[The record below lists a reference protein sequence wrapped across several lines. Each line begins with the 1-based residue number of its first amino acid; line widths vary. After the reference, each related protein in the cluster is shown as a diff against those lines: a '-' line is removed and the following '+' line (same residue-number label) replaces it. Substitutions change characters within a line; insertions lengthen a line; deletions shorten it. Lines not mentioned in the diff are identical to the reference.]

1 MAWSAAFLGA
11 AVEGDLDGL
20 MNMLTDDVVHISDGG
35 AERHAA
41 RRPVVG
47 ADRVARLLINLTA
60 RDFEANDEVHWIRVN
75 GQAGL
80 YVVRNGEPNLL
91 SVVSWRAGKVA
102 ELLAIVNPAKLARF
116 HERWLRRVGFE
127 APE

>member
-1 MAWSAAFLGA
+1 M
-11 AVEGDLDGL
+11 
-20 MNMLTDDVVHISDGG
+20 
-35 AERHAA
+35 
-41 RRPVVG
+41 G
-47 ADRVARLLINLTA
+47 ADRVAGLLVNLTA
-60 RDFEANDEVHWIRVN
+60 RGLEADDEVDWIRVN

-102 ELLAIVNPAKLARF
+102 ELLVIVNPAKLARL
-116 HERWLRRVGFE
+116 HERWLARVGFE